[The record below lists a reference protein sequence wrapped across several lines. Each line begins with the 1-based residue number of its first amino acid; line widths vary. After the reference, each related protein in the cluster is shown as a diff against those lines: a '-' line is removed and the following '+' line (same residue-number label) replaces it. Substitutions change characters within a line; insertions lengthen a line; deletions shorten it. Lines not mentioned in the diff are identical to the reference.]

1 MTRHY
6 LDMNNI
12 NYEDANYPV
21 RANFAETHNRFW
33 DRLATPGA
41 WLSGAQK
48 VAIAKEI
55 RQSHDCDLC
64 QQRKEALSPYQIKG
78 DHQTASGELSNTIV
92 EMVHRI
98 VTDSARITKNWFDG
112 LKDQGLKPE
121 EYVEILGTIVHTFAV
136 DEFCRGLGIPLNELP
151 EPKAGK
157 PSGYLPENASYDGG
171 AWVPLLPHFIEEGPE
186 ADLWNGYGANVIR
199 ALSVT
204 PDEVRSLID
213 LFESHYITNDSIV
226 GDWTICPHGG
236 LSRIEIE
243 VVATRVSSH
252 NDCFY

>member
-1 MTRHY
+1 
-6 LDMNNI
+6 MNAI
-12 NYEDANYPV
+12 DYSGGRFPV

-33 DRLATPGA
+33 DRLASPGA

-55 RQSHDCDLC
+55 RQSQDCDLC
-64 QQRKEALSPYQIKG
+64 QQRKQALSPYQVVGK
-78 DHQTASGELSNTIV
+78 HESASSELNDAMI
-92 EMVHRI
+92 EIVHRI
-98 VTDSARITKNWFDG
+98 VTDSARLTKTWFD
-112 LKDQGLKPE
+112 DTIAQGVKPA

-136 DEFCRGLGIPLNELP
+136 DEFCRGAGIPLNELP

-157 PSGYLPENASYDGG
+157 PSEYIPENSSYDGG
-171 AWVPLLPHFIEEGPE
+171 AWVPLLPNFIEEGPE
-186 ADLWNGYGANVIR
+186 ADIWNGFGANVIR
-199 ALSVT
+199 ALSLA

-213 LFESHYITNDSIV
+213 LFNSHYITNDSIV

-236 LSRIEIE
+236 LTRIEME